1 MRNQWIRAATTM
13 LFACAL
19 ALLPNYAL
27 AQCPPWE
34 VYSHTYFN
42 GCNTTKTIVGDRWT
56 ECVGG
61 HGGWGTT
68 TAHWRETITITC
80 SDNGQGVAFCR
91 DDSYAYSYWE
101 YCTGSGWVQ
110 RSQTDFNNANCQCS

>member
-1 MRNQWIRAATTM
+1 MRNYRMRLATTM
-13 LFACAL
+13 MVAL
-19 ALLPNYAL
+19 AITFLPNFAL

-34 VYSHTYFN
+34 VYSHTYYN
-42 GCNTTKTIVGDRWT
+42 GCGTKTIVGDRWT

-68 TAHWRETITITC
+68 TAHWRSTIATTC
-80 SDNGQGVAFCR
+80 TDNGQGVAFCR
-91 DDSYAYSYWE
+91 GESDSYSYWE
-101 YCTGSGWVQ
+101 FCTGTGWVE